1 MKDTLIVRDNVVVDV
16 WDGGKHV
23 KTYRSHNTWK
33 PDGLRA
39 LRDWLAGNGG
49 VPITHIA
56 WVDNAGVER
65 ARDIVTQRYINPA
78 APESIMFRQY
88 LPSASS
94 ANGYTLTTI
103 RAYNAQIGGT
113 MFAESEFD
121 PFGGGVAKTANNQI
135 TVQWIHSFA
144 NGGGA

>member
-33 PDGLRA
+33 PDGMRA

-56 WVDNAGVER
+56 WVEMPVW
-65 ARDIVTQRYINPA
+65 
-78 APESIMFRQY
+78 
-88 LPSASS
+88 SAQEI
-94 ANGYTLTTI
+94 L
-103 RAYNAQIGGT
+103 
-113 MFAESEFD
+113 
-121 PFGGGVAKTANNQI
+121 
-135 TVQWIHSFA
+135 
-144 NGGGA
+144 